1 MTPQRGV
8 AAYTRS
14 TQTGRG
20 CVTVACVTG
29 CVRFGYKGAITD
41 VIARDTYFRVFD
53 HERTQAYH
61 RTYPVLIFGSN
72 QSANLSLAAWSDT
85 RPPARA
91 RGLRPLRDFR
101 LLRDPRL
108 LRQLNLLRRRRRRR
122 NLLVAAPRRH
132 HHRRLRHQMWRRAAC
147 GQSAR
152 KLNGRPCFRAKSF
165 NSSSPST
172 RQCTKRRAS

>member
-72 QSANLSLAAWSDT
+72 QSANLSRLAAWSDT

-165 NSSSPST
+165 NST